1 MFKKYLY
8 TILLLFGTM
17 LIAQETSKIIEV
29 KGNCGMCKTRIE
41 NAVKELP
48 SASGVWDVS
57 SKKLTLQ
64 YSESET
70 SLDAIM
76 QNVAKVGHDNEMYR
90 ADDAVYDALHGCC
103 LYERSYT
110 ETTEVSTTQTNSNL
124 ESKTIKVRGNCGM
137 CKTRIETAVKG
148 FPSALGTWNIATK
161 VLEVSFDPKQTN
173 FNAIMEKVAEVGH
186 DNELFLADDSVY
198 KALPGCCLYDREIA
212 WSEVQNSKGTH
223 DHEDGHGHDDGHNHS
238 DGHDHSDPNHTH
250 DTPTQVGIGA
260 VEEDTDSTDLDAD
273 SNSIQLGTAN
283 IAGSKAASMF
293 DKKAAGLTENIS
305 DKELLKAACCNL
317 SESFET
323 NATVDVSYSNAV
335 SGTKQLKMLGL
346 DQKYVLM
353 TKELLPEI
361 RGISNAYGL
370 NFIPGRWIQSIQ
382 LVKGGGSVTNG
393 YESMVGHINTE
404 LYKSHDKPKTSLNFF
419 ADINT
424 RFEGNF
430 VHNDKINDK
439 WTQSILLHGNA
450 TTTRQDHNDDGFMD
464 TPIGKNVNL
473 SYLLNYEDLAKS
485 GLATHFGINYL
496 TDHRLAGQMDF
507 REDSDKLTTNN
518 YGIGVDI
525 QRFQFWNKTGYIF
538 EGKPYQSIGWMNQFN
553 YHEQASYFGLRTY
566 DAEQRTFYSNLIFES
581 IIRNT
586 AHKFKTGLS
595 FLYDHYDELYNLNS
609 FKRTETV
616 PGGFLEYT
624 YNENKWTVV
633 AGARVDFHNLAG
645 TQFTPRLNVKYD
657 VTPKTILRAS
667 AGKGFRTA
675 NIFADS
681 QSYFASNRQ
690 VEILSNGEGEIYGLK
705 PEIAWNFGLSLQQEF
720 RIFGRKSTVVADLFR
735 TDFQNQVVMDLD
747 NSAQKILFYN
757 LEGDSYANSLQIQW
771 DFQPI
776 RRLDAKIAYKFYD
789 TKTDYINGSNE
800 LPFTPQHRGFLN
812 LAYGTMRKASG
823 SQWSFDTTLQWVGE
837 QRLPDTSANP
847 HEFHNPTKGE
857 SYFQL
862 NAQIA
867 KNFNK
872 VLRLYVGA
880 ENILGYTQH
889 NPIIDAQNPFSNYFD
904 GGMVYAPVM
913 PANFYIGLD
922 IDF

>member
-1 MFKKYLY
+1 MFTKYLHAFLMLMS
-8 TILLLFGTM
+8 TII
-17 LIAQETSKIIEV
+17 IAQETTKTVAVKGNCGMCTTRIEAAV
-29 KGNCGMCKTRIE
+29 KELPSASGVYNLDEQTLTVTFSEKETSLDAIMRNVAKVGHDNELYRTDEAVYENLPGCCLYDREAPFTDTSSLNSSSSNSSLETKSIKVRGNCGMCKTRIE
-41 NAVKELP
+41 NAVKTFP
-48 SASGVWDVS
+48 SAS
-57 SKKLTLQ
+57 
-64 YSESET
+64 
-70 SLDAIM
+70 
-76 QNVAKVGHDNEMYR
+76 
-90 ADDAVYDALHGCC
+90 
-103 LYERSYT
+103 
-110 ETTEVSTTQTNSNL
+110 
-124 ESKTIKVRGNCGM
+124 
-137 CKTRIETAVKG
+137 
-148 FPSALGTWNIATK
+148 GTWNIATK
-161 VLEVSFDPKQTN
+161 VLEVQFDPKQTN
-173 FNAIMEKVAEVGH
+173 FNSIMKKIAEVGH
-186 DNELFLADDSVY
+186 DNELYLTDDSVY
-198 KALPGCCLYDREIA
+198 KSLPGCCLYDREIA
-212 WSEVQNSKGTH
+212 WSEIHNSKGTH
-223 DHEDGHGHDDGHNHS
+223 GHDEGHGEGHSHNEH
-238 DGHDHSDPNHTH
+238 GHDHSDPHHTH
-250 DTPTQVGIGA
+250 DAPNQIGG
-260 VEEDTDSTDLDAD
+260 VTELEDLESDP
-273 SNSIQLGTAN
+273 NSIQLGTAT
-283 IAGSKAASMF
+283 IAGNKAASMF

-323 NATVDVSYSNAV
+323 NATVDVSYANAV

-382 LVKGGGSVTNG
+382 LVKGGGSVVNG

-404 LYKSHDKPKTSLNFF
+404 LYKSHDRPKTSLNFF

-430 VHNDKINDK
+430 VHNDKINDH

-450 TTTRQDHNDDGFMD
+450 TTNRQDHNDDGFMD
-464 TPIGKNVNL
+464 QPIGKNINL
-473 SYLLNYEDLAKS
+473 SYLLNYEDLANS
-485 GLATHFGINYL
+485 GLATHFGVNYL

-507 REDSDKLTTNN
+507 QEDSDKLTTNN

-553 YHEQASYFGLRTY
+553 YHEQKSYFGLRTY

-595 FLYDHYDELYNLNS
+595 FLYDHYDELYNQDS
-609 FKRTETV
+609 FIRTETV
-616 PGGFLEYT
+616 PGGFFEYT
-624 YNENKWTVV
+624 YGDKKWTIV

-667 AGKGFRTA
+667 AGRGFRTA

-681 QSYFASNRQ
+681 QAYFASSRQ
-690 VEILSNGEGEIYGLK
+690 VEILGSSEGEIYGLE
-705 PEIAWNFGLSLQQEF
+705 PEIAWNYGLSLQQEF

-735 TDFQNQVVMDLD
+735 TDFQKQVVLDLD

-757 LEGDSYANSLQIQW
+757 LDGDSYANSLQIQW

-789 TKTDYINGSNE
+789 TKTEYINGSNE

-812 LAYGTMRKASG
+812 LAYATMRKGNG

-837 QRLPDTSANP
+837 QRLPDMSSSAHAGHLP
-847 HEFHNPTKGE
+847 EKGE

-872 VLRLYVGA
+872 TIRVYLGG
-880 ENILGYTQH
+880 ENLLGYTQH
-889 NPIIDAQNPFSNYFD
+889 NPIIDAQNPFGNYFD

>member
-1 MFKKYLY
+1 MFKNIIYAF
-8 TILLLFGTM
+8 LLLFGTV
-17 LIAQETSKIIEV
+17 LIAQETTKSVAV

-48 SASGVWDVS
+48 SASGVWDVNEKILS
-57 SKKLTLQ
+57 VTF
-64 YSESET
+64 SEKET
-70 SLDAIM
+70 SLDAILK
-76 QNVAKVGHDNEMYR
+76 NVAKVGHDNEMYR
-90 ADDAVYDALHGCC
+90 AEDSVYEALHGCC
-103 LYERSYT
+103 LYEREEAFA
-110 ETTEVSTTQTNSNL
+110 ETSQLAQTSTSSNL
-124 ESKTIKVRGNCGM
+124 ETKTIKVRGNCGM
-137 CKTRIETAVKG
+137 CKTRIENAVKS
-148 FPSALGTWNIATK
+148 FPSASGTWDIYSK
-161 VLEVSFDPKQTN
+161 VLEVKFDPKQTN
-173 FNAIMEKVAEVGH
+173 FNSIMKKVAEVGH

-198 KALPGCCLYDREIA
+198 KNLPGCCLYDREIA
-212 WSEVQNSKGTH
+212 WSDVHNSKGTH
-223 DHEDGHGHDDGHNHS
+223 GHDEGHNHS
-238 DGHDHSDPNHTH
+238 EGHNHDHSDPNHTH
-250 DTPTQVGIGA
+250 DTPSQVGTHVDGD
-260 VEEDTDSTDLDAD
+260 EEDFDS
-273 SNSIQLGTAN
+273 SSIQLGAAN
-283 IAGSKAASMF
+283 ISGNKPASMF
-293 DKKAAGLTENIS
+293 DKNAAGLTEMIS

-361 RGISNAYGL
+361 RGIANAYGL

-382 LVKGGGSVTNG
+382 LVKGGGSVVNG
-393 YESMVGHINTE
+393 YESIVGHINTE
-404 LYKSHDKPKTSLNFF
+404 LYKSHDKAKTSLNFF
-419 ADINT
+419 ADVNT

-430 VHNDKINDK
+430 VHNDNINDR

-450 TTTRQDHNDDGFMD
+450 TTNRQDHNDDGFMD
-464 TPIGKNVNL
+464 APIGKNVNL
-473 SYLLNYEDLAKS
+473 SYLLNYEDLANS
-485 GLATHFGINYL
+485 GLATHFGVNYL

-507 REDSDKLTTNN
+507 HEDTDKLTTNN
-518 YGIGVDI
+518 YGIGVAI

-553 YHEQASYFGLRTY
+553 YHEQKSYFGLRTY

-595 FLYDHYDELYNLNS
+595 FLYDHYDELYNQDS
-609 FKRTETV
+609 YKRTETV
-616 PGGFLEYT
+616 PGGFFEYT
-624 YNENKWTVV
+624 YGDKKWTIV
-633 AGARVDFHNLAG
+633 AGARVDLHNLAG

-667 AGKGFRTA
+667 AGRGFRTA

-690 VEILSNGEGEIYGLK
+690 VEILSNGEGEIYGLE
-705 PEIAWNFGLSLQQEF
+705 PEIAWNYGISLQQEF
-720 RIFGRKSTVVADLFR
+720 KIFGRKSTIVADLFR
-735 TDFQNQVVMDLD
+735 TDFQNQVVLDLD

-771 DFQPI
+771 DFQPV
-776 RRLDAKIAYKFYD
+776 RRLDAKIAYKYYD

-800 LPFTPQHRGFLN
+800 LPFTPQHRGFIN
-812 LAYGTMRKASG
+812 LAYATMRKSNG

-837 QRLPDTSANP
+837 QRLPDTSGNP
-847 HEFHNPTKGE
+847 HEFHIHDRGE

-872 VLRLYVGA
+872 TLRVYVGG
-880 ENILGYTQH
+880 ENLLSYTQH
-889 NPIIDAQNPFSNYFD
+889 NPIIDAQNPFGNYFD